1 MVQSPDTDQT
11 LDVGFVN
18 LHYSGQGICY
28 NSNLDLSLIL
38 IIEMLIIEISN
49 NRNVE
54 TSKQPYNGK
63 MEAKYEENLIF
74 WISSDSESKKG
85 FLPVLQ
91 PLNY

>member
-1 MVQSPDTDQT
+1 MAQSPDTDQT

-28 NSNLDLSLIL
+28 NSNLDLSLTL
-38 IIEMLIIEISN
+38 IIEMLIIEILIIEMWRLQS
-49 NRNVE
+49 
-54 TSKQPYNGK
+54 THI
-63 MEAKYEENLIF
+63 MAKYEENLVF